1 MTLSPAFRSQN
12 ALAAWSPDGE
22 ILATVTE
29 NLVQLRRVTD
39 PNNPQVVPTCEK
51 ILQLAWAPDS
61 ERFLCLLADH
71 TVRAFSVA
79 DRDWSC
85 AINEGL
91 LPVVAASWAPDS
103 LHVLTL
109 SDCGMRLSVWSLC
122 ETRAEDAATLVV
134 MRPKSTSTSR
144 AFSPSGKFWAV
155 CTRCECKD
163 YLEVFCIST
172 RWTKLREFEVKT
184 ADLQG
189 VLWTPSETSLVI
201 WDSPPA
207 RFGVFSE
214 TAECGE
220 ARQSFFSVVGKPF
233 AVHSRLLV
241 YHVTGEVLFKFEPP
255 AEPLGIRQLQM
266 HAKVG
271 LLIASGYDE
280 TIRVFSLLDWTE
292 VFPPLHHREKM
303 PIGPHVLVVREEL
316 NECQE
321 RSPTGISDRLE
332 SRETATW
339 EARSR
344 APVVYR
350 QLGPSQETRDG
361 TDGSGE
367 ENQRPSED
375 WRPRRKNAR
384 MQGREET
391 EAEGG
396 KSEGERGKDAE
407 PEEREKND
415 PRRNRDKKTPKPF
428 IALPTEKI
436 ADVRLGSP
444 ERDRRGGPARPRL
457 REAGSCGVA
466 VAVPSPC
473 GAFLAS
479 QHGESLAIATSES
492 RFFLWT
498 CRWQSVA
505 ELSRP
510 FQCRKLLWSP
520 GGDALLL
527 QEKSRG
533 VIAYPSFLYSVP
545 ETAHEG
551 PAKT

>member
-29 NLVQLRRVTD
+29 NLVQSALSPSQIVTGAARS
-39 PNNPQVVPTCEK
+39 T
-51 ILQLAWAPDS
+51 
-61 ERFLCLLADH
+61 
-71 TVRAFSVA
+71 RAFCRSSPLV
-79 DRDWSC
+79 
-85 AINEGL
+85 GL
-91 LPVVAASWAPDS
+91 QILF
-103 LHVLTL
+103 TY
-109 SDCGMRLSVWSLC
+109 SLC
-122 ETRAEDAATLVV
+122 RTVG
-134 MRPKSTSTSR
+134 SR
-144 AFSPSGKFWAV
+144 VQPQRQILG
-155 CTRCECKD
+155 C
-163 YLEVFCIST
+163 LH
-172 RWTKLREFEVKT
+172 
-184 ADLQG
+184 Q
-189 VLWTPSETSLVI
+189 
-201 WDSPPA
+201 

-479 QHGESLAIATSES
+479 QHARQPRVVYVWSLQTGDLVSLVLHRSLISSFAWNPHPAAYGDTA
-492 RFFLWT
+492 
-498 CRWQSVA
+498 CREA
-505 ELSRP
+505 
-510 FQCRKLLWSP
+510 
-520 GGDALLL
+520 
-527 QEKSRG
+527 
-533 VIAYPSFLYSVP
+533 
-545 ETAHEG
+545 
-551 PAKT
+551 